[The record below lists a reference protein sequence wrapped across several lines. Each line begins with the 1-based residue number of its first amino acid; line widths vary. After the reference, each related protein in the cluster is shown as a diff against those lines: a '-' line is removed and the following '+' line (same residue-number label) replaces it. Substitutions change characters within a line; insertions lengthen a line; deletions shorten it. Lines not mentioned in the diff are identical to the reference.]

1 MSNSNSTKNSIVQDP
16 RDETFAQD
24 PYQLYRQLHQTG
36 RPVFWEDYGFWCLP
50 GFASVNQVLRDRRF
64 ARLPPPGYEK
74 PPLPAHLH
82 EFAQAEKYSLLAL
95 EPPAHTRLRKLVNG
109 AFASRQV
116 DQMTDDITDIANN
129 CIDRFATDGTVELL
143 EHYATTIP
151 VIVISRLLGVP
162 ESAGKQL
169 LEWSHAMVRV
179 YTLTQTREEEI
190 IANTAAI
197 EFQSYLRK
205 LISRKRQAPDDNLIS
220 HLLTRS
226 DDETPLSE
234 EEIISVVILLLNAGH
249 EATVHQL
256 GNATVTLLNHY
267 PDNHRAKLLDLLATD
282 KGADAIVAESLR
294 FAAPLHLFTRY
305 AQEAMELDEGVSLAA
320 GEQIGLLLAAANRCP
335 IRFQDADR
343 FNPDRRDGASLS
355 LGAGIHFC
363 VGAQL
368 AKLELRIA
376 LQVLFKR
383 LPNLRLSA
391 EARYQNTFH
400 FHGLETLWV
409 SW

>member
-1 MSNSNSTKNSIVQDP
+1 MSNSIRTKNSITQDP
-16 RDETFAQD
+16 RDESFVQN
-24 PYQLYRQLHQTG
+24 PYRLYSQLHQTG
-36 RPVFWEDYGFWCLP
+36 KPVFWEDYGFWCLS

-64 ARLPPPGYEK
+64 ARLPPAGYEK
-74 PPLPAHLH
+74 PPLPAHLKD
-82 EFAQAEKYSLLAL
+82 FAEAEKYSLLAL

-109 AFASRQV
+109 AFVSRQV
-116 DQMTDDITDIANN
+116 DQMADDIANIAN
-129 CIDRFATDGTVELL
+129 HCIDRFAHDGTVELL

-151 VIVISRLLGVP
+151 VVVISKLLGVP

-169 LEWSHAMVRV
+169 LAWSHAMVRV
-179 YTLTQTREEEI
+179 YTLTQTRAEEI
-190 IANTAAI
+190 EANTAAI
-197 EFQSYLRK
+197 EFQAYLRK
-205 LISRKRQAPDDNLIS
+205 LISRKRLAPDGNLIS
-220 HLLTRS
+220 HLLTQE
-226 DDETPLSE
+226 DDEKPLSE

-256 GNATVTLLNHY
+256 GNTIATLLNHY
-267 PDNHRAKLLDLLATD
+267 PDNHRATLLDLLATD
-282 KGADAIVAESLR
+282 QGANALVAESLR

-305 AQEAMELDEGVSLAA
+305 AQEDLELEGGVSLAA

-335 IRFQDADR
+335 IRFQESNR
-343 FNPDRRDGASLS
+343 FNPDRTDGASLS

-383 LPNLRLSA
+383 LPDLRLCA
-391 EARYQNTFH
+391 DARYQNIYH